1 MKIQK
6 FKLRQTFKQEV
17 KYFNQMIKS
26 IDYTIFHLP
35 QADIY
40 SEYRLFPN
48 QEDESE
54 AIYKYLILLDLED
67 INRFDL
73 SHKSQFSASGNF
85 AINSLLMSLKMGN
98 NFPLHKAKSYTFI
111 DDFSEIYRESNLY
124 KIKYKRDGQFLEN
137 IDKYG
142 ALGNFFI
149 LDFNRTLS
157 LDEARSILN
166 ELNLSYIKYI
176 EEPCH
181 TFADSLSLKLKHP
194 FKVAID
200 ESLYLQELTPEIDYI
215 IIKPA
220 IFSDFTRNESIITWA
235 KECGIPVIVGSSYN
249 TSYGLLFLQK
259 YALYYG
265 LCDELMGLDTAKLTE
280 KEEVL

>member
-26 IDYTIFHLP
+26 IDYTIFHLS

-40 SEYRLFPN
+40 SEYRLFSN

-54 AIYKYLILLDLED
+54 AIYKYLISLDLED
-67 INRFDL
+67 INRFNL

-111 DDFSEIYRESNLY
+111 DDFSEFYRESNLY

-166 ELNLSYIKYI
+166 ELNLSYIEYI

-181 TFADSLSLKLKHP
+181 TFADSLALKLKHP

-200 ESLYLQELTPEIDYI
+200 ESLYSQALTSDIDYI
-215 IIKPA
+215 ILKPA
-220 IFSDFTRNESIITWA
+220 VFSDFARNEQIITWA
-235 KECGIPVIVGSSYN
+235 KGNNIPVIISSSYN

>member
-1 MKIQK
+1 MTIQQ
-6 FKLRQTFKQEV
+6 FKLRQSFHGEV

-40 SEYRLFPN
+40 SEYRIFPG
-48 QEDESE
+48 QKDESTD
-54 AIYKYLILLDLED
+54 IHNYLNSLDL
-67 INRFDL
+67 NNTNNFDL
-73 SHKSQFSASGNF
+73 SHKSQFSASANF
-85 AINSLLMSLKMGN
+85 AINLLLISLKMGN
-98 NFPLHKAKSYTFI
+98 NFQLHKAKSYTFI
-111 DDFSEIYRESNLY
+111 DDFSEINRESNLY
-124 KIKYKRDGQFLEN
+124 KIKYRREAQFLQN

-157 LDEARSILN
+157 LKEAKNILS

-181 TFADSLSLKLKHP
+181 TFADSLALKASHQFPL
-194 FKVAID
+194 AID
-200 ESLYLQELTPEIDYI
+200 ESLYSQALTSDIDYI
-215 IIKPA
+215 ILKPA
-220 IFSDFTRNESIITWA
+220 VFSDFARNEQIITWA
-235 KECGIPVIVGSSYN
+235 KGNNIPVIISSSYN

-259 YALYYG
+259 YALYFG
-265 LCDELMGLDTAKLTE
+265 LCDELMGLDTAKLVE
-280 KEEVL
+280 REVIL

>member
-26 IDYTIFHLP
+26 IDYTIFHLS

-40 SEYRLFPN
+40 SEYRLFSN

-54 AIYKYLILLDLED
+54 AIYKYLISLDLED
-67 INRFDL
+67 INRFNL

-98 NFPLHKAKSYTFI
+98 NFPLHKTKSYTFI

-166 ELNLSYIKYI
+166 ELNLSYIEYI

-181 TFADSLSLKLKHP
+181 TFADSLALKLKHP

-200 ESLYLQELTPEIDYI
+200 ESLYSQELTPEIDYI

-235 KECGIPVIVGSSYN
+235 KERGIPVIVGSSYN

>member
-26 IDYTIFHLP
+26 IDYTIFHLS

-54 AIYKYLILLDLED
+54 AIYKYLISLDLED

-111 DDFSEIYRESNLY
+111 DDFSEFYRESNLY

-157 LDEARSILN
+157 LDVAKSILA

-181 TFADSLSLKLKHP
+181 TFADSLALKLKHP

-200 ESLYLQELTPEIDYI
+200 ESLYSQELTPEIDYI

-235 KECGIPVIVGSSYN
+235 KERGIPVIVGSSYN

>member
-26 IDYTIFHLP
+26 IDYTIFHLS

-40 SEYRLFPN
+40 SEYRLFSN

-54 AIYKYLILLDLED
+54 AIYKYLISLDLED
-67 INRFDL
+67 INRPDL

-98 NFPLHKAKSYTFI
+98 NFPLHKTKSYTFI

-166 ELNLSYIKYI
+166 ELNLSYIEYI

-181 TFADSLSLKLKHP
+181 TFAHSLALKLKHP

-200 ESLYLQELTPEIDYI
+200 ESLYSQELTPEIDYI

-235 KECGIPVIVGSSYN
+235 KERGIPVIVGSSYN